1 MSSEITSPFTV
12 FYDRSGQPL
21 DAGYIYIGTAGIN
34 PEVSPISVYWD
45 EALTAAAAQPIRTL
59 AGYPSRD
66 GSPSN
71 IIASQSPYSIVV
83 RDKTGA
89 LVYSDFSASNIAYVE
104 TIESIAALQALQQS
118 ASSQV
123 LVNYNHTPGDGGGI
137 FRYDSTDT
145 TTADNG
151 GTVIVD
157 AAGRR
162 WKRQWDGPVHSDWF
176 YAPHPSNAQTTALQ
190 AFLNSGSNL
199 FIDPGTVVS
208 GSVTVPAGTTITG
221 TRDAILKFN
230 TTSAGKHLEL
240 LGSNTTLDGFT
251 VDGSYTTETYAG
263 GYTSGH
269 FGIYVGGTSG
279 ANINNLTL
287 RNLFVKNYGDTGIW
301 TNFVNYKTVEN
312 CEVTRCGYAGMQGLS
327 TITAWIYANNVY
339 NIFPGEPA
347 SSGVAAERN
356 AYGITETSDSDPA
369 VRRAEYIVFEKNR
382 IDNVVS
388 WEGLDIHFGKHCLI
402 HGNIIT
408 NCSQGIAYEN
418 STSVASDDIII
429 TDNIVSGWSGA
440 TTTRD
445 GQTYTKTAGIVATGG
460 SGAGTT
466 LTITG
471 NNVTGMGDT
480 RLPSGGSSGA
490 ISFRNWIGVICS
502 QNNIRDSYAR
512 GIAAGAGGD
521 DYVINLDCS
530 HNTIINVQQDPNS
543 GVCRGIEFFDVDGS
557 GVNNFVTGLS
567 AGSEKFV
574 QNPAAAPATARR
586 FKFIQLKETLLE
598 NTIYYVRTDGNN
610 SNIGTTNTTVGA
622 FLTVQGAIDHISA
635 NVNTNDK
642 TVTIQI
648 AAGTYTTPIVAKSY
662 EGNGSIII
670 KGNSGTPSNV
680 LIQTSADCFTAV
692 DVLQTSGVDQ
702 GPAIGRYTLDGL
714 KLVSSGGSA
723 IWAVGDVLVDF
734 QNCHFGACANHHVA
748 AFFGARVAASGNYSI
763 TAGSATHLN
772 AVGGTIDIRG
782 RTVTLTG
789 TPAFSTAFASSARV
803 AHIMVSSASFSGS
816 ATGVRYSATLNGV
829 IFTNNAGA
837 TFLPGNADGTVATG
851 GRYDA
856 SATDPENEIISATLA
871 AGSAVSLT
879 TNTTADVT
887 SISLT
892 PGKWRV
898 TGSVAFDPS
907 GTTSITRM
915 LGAINTTSATIPT
928 ADVVA
933 GAVAGISYDAF
944 VPAATAQ
951 NLFAGE
957 AILTLAATTTVYLI
971 ARSTFTASTLSAYGK
986 IQAQRLA

>member
-1 MSSEITSPFTV
+1 MSSEVTSPFTV

-104 TIESIAALQALQQS
+104 TIASIAALQALQQS

-123 LVNYNHTPGDGGGI
+123 LVTYNHTPGDGGGI

-208 GSVTVPAGTTITG
+208 GPVTVPAGTTITG

-301 TNFVNYKTVEN
+301 TKFVNYKTVEN

-339 NIFPGEPA
+339 NIFPGDGTSPI
-347 SSGVAAERN
+347 SN
-356 AYGITETSDSDPA
+356 CYGITETRSGSDRVPQ
-369 VRRAEYIVFEKNR
+369 YIVFEKNR
-382 IDNVVS
+382 IDNVVP
-388 WEGLDIHFGKHCLI
+388 WEGIDVHWGKHCLF
-402 HGNIIT
+402 HGNVVT
-408 NCSQGIAYEN
+408 NCSQGIVYEN
-418 STSVASDDIII
+418 SSTSELGDDIAFL
-429 TDNIVSGWSGA
+429 DNIVLGWSGA
-440 TTTRD
+440 TTTRS
-445 GQTYTKTAGIVATGG
+445 GQTFAKQGGIIATGG
-460 SGAGTT
+460 ALTYAGTT
-466 LTITG
+466 LSIL
-471 NNVTGMGDT
+471 NNNITGMGDT
-480 RLPSGGSSGA
+480 RPGGAGA
-490 ISFRNWIGVICS
+490 IFFRGWDGAICS

-512 GIAAGAGGD
+512 GISAGAGSGG
-521 DYVINLDCS
+521 YVAKLDCS
-530 HNTIINVQQDPNS
+530 HNTIVNVQQDPTS
-543 GVCRGIEFFDVDGS
+543 LVCRGIEFYDVDGS
-557 GVNNFVTGLS
+557 GVDNFVTGLS
-567 AGSEKFV
+567 SGTETLYQTVGSGV
-574 QNPAAAPATARR
+574 LRR
-586 FKFIQLKETLLE
+586 FKFIQPKETLLQ
-598 NTIYYVRTDGNN
+598 NVTYYVRADGNN
-610 SNIGTTNTTVGA
+610 SNIGTDNTSGGA
-622 FLTVQGAIDHISA
+622 FLTVQGAINHIAS
-635 NVNTNDK
+635 NVNTNGK

-648 AAGTYTTPIVAKSY
+648 ATGTWTTAIVAKSY

-680 LIQTSADCFTAV
+680 LIQTTADCFTAV

-714 KLVSSGGSA
+714 KFESSAGSA

-734 QNCHFGACANHHVA
+734 QNCHFGACASHHVA

-763 TAGSATHLN
+763 TGSAATHLN
-772 AVGGTIDIRG
+772 SVGGTIDIRG
-782 RTVTLTG
+782 RAVTLTG

-856 SATDPENEIISATLA
+856 SATDPENQIISATLA

-879 TNTTADVT
+879 TNVTADVT

-892 PGKWRV
+892 AGKWRV

-915 LGAINTTSATIPT
+915 IGAINTTSATIPT
-928 ADVVA
+928 VDVVA
-933 GAVAGISYDAF
+933 GAVVGISYDAF
-944 VPAATAQ
+944 VPGATGQ
-951 NLFAGE
+951 NHFVGE

-971 ARSTFTASTLSAYGK
+971 ARSTFTVSTLSAYGK